1 MINNWLKNIDL
12 QLLLIYFVLVILG
25 IASIYSTTFDESYSS
40 IFSFNKSYG
49 KQIMW
54 FGISLCVGI
63 IILLLDI
70 EFIRK
75 YTEVFYGITTLLLIL
90 VLLFGTERNGAKAWF
105 GIGSFGI
112 QPAEFAKITA
122 SLFIAK
128 YLASVNTSI
137 YKLQSQIWVSVI
149 LFVPIILILKQP
161 DLGTV
166 LVFLGFILVL
176 YREGIIGSIMLYGLM
191 VAAVSVVSLI
201 LKDTF
206 STLLGYTFHSHYML
220 IGALVIMAVF
230 IALGVNITTY
240 KRYRRTK
247 HLQIIAVTAIAIII
261 VPLMKFGFEK
271 IPENHY
277 QRVRVEI
284 ILGLKKDPRGV
295 GYNSHQALSAIGS
308 GQFLGKGYKNATLA
322 NDTYNQVP
330 EQSTDFIFCTV
341 AEEWGFLGSFLLF
354 SLYMILIIKIIAIA
368 ERQRSDFG
376 RIFSYSV
383 ASIFFIHFTINIG
396 MVLGL
401 APIIGIP
408 LPFFSYGGSSL
419 LTFSIMIFLLLKID
433 SDRLEIFR

>member
-1 MINNWLKNIDL
+1 MKSSWLKNIDL
-12 QLLLIYFVLVILG
+12 QLLLIYVVLVLLG
-25 IASIYSTTFDESYSS
+25 ITSIYSTTFDEDYSS
-40 IFSFNKSYG
+40 VFSLNKSYG

-54 FGISLCVGI
+54 FGISLCIGVV
-63 IILLLDI
+63 ILLLDI

-75 YTEVFYGITTLLLIL
+75 YTELFYGATTLLLVL

-105 GIGSFGI
+105 GVGSFGI
-112 QPAEFAKITA
+112 QPAEFAKISA

-128 YLASVNTSI
+128 YLSSVNTAL
-137 YKLQSQIWVSVI
+137 YKQQARIWVSVI
-149 LFVPIILILKQP
+149 LLLPIILILRQP

-176 YREGIIGSIMLYGLM
+176 YREGIIGNTMLYGLL

-201 LKDTF
+201 LKDTISTFFDF
-206 STLLGYTFHSHYML
+206 SFHSHYIL
-220 IGALVIMAVF
+220 IGTLILIAILV
-230 IALGVNITTY
+230 ALGVNISTY
-240 KRYRRTK
+240 KRYRKAK
-247 HLQIIAVTAIAIII
+247 HLRIIAVTGIAIII
-261 VPLMKFGFEK
+261 VPFMKFALEK

-308 GQFLGKGYKNATLA
+308 GKFIGKGYKNATLA

-341 AEEWGFLGSFLLF
+341 AEEWGFLGSLILF
-354 SLYMILIIKIIAIA
+354 SFYMILVVKITAIA
-368 ERQRSDFG
+368 ERQRSSFG
-376 RIFSYSV
+376 RIFAYSV

-433 SDRLEIFR
+433 SDRLKTFR

>member
-1 MINNWLKNIDL
+1 MLSNWLKNIDL
-12 QLLLIYFVLVILG
+12 QLFLIYIVLVILG
-25 IASIYSTTFDESYSS
+25 ITSIYSTTFDENYTS
-40 IFSFNKSYG
+40 IFSLNKSYG

-54 FGISLCVGI
+54 FGISLCIGA
-63 IILLLDI
+63 IILLLEI

-75 YTEVFYGITTLLLIL
+75 YTEVFYGVTTLLLIL
-90 VLLFGTERNGAKAWF
+90 VLFFGTERGGAKAWF

-112 QPAEFAKITA
+112 QPAEFAKISV

-128 YLASVNTSI
+128 YLSNNNTTI
-137 YKLQSQIWVSVI
+137 YKSQARIWISVI
-149 LFVPIILILKQP
+149 LLLPIILILRQP

-166 LVFLGFILVL
+166 LVFLGFVLVL
-176 YREGIIGSIMLYGLM
+176 YREGIIGNIMLYGLM
-191 VAAVSVVSLI
+191 VSVVSVVSLI
-201 LKDTF
+201 LKDTTNTF
-206 STLLGYTFHSHYML
+206 FNYTFHSHYML
-220 IGALVIMAVF
+220 IGALVFIAII
-230 IALGVNITTY
+230 IALGVNLTTY
-240 KRYRRTK
+240 KRYRRKK
-247 HLQIIAVTAIAIII
+247 HLRIIAVTAISILI
-261 VPLMKFGFEK
+261 VPLMKFGLEK

-277 QRVRVEI
+277 QRKRIEL
-284 ILGLKKDPRGV
+284 ILGLQEDPQGV

-341 AEEWGFLGSFLLF
+341 AEEWGFLGSFVLF
-354 SLYMILIIKIIAIA
+354 SLYMILILKIITIA
-368 ERQRSDFG
+368 ERQRSSFG

-419 LTFSIMIFLLLKID
+419 LTFSIMIFLVLKLD

>member
-1 MINNWLKNIDL
+1 MLNNWLKNIDL

-25 IASIYSTTFDESYSS
+25 IASIYSTTYDENYSS
-40 IFSFNKSYG
+40 IFSLNKSYG

-54 FGISLCVGI
+54 FGISLCIGI
-63 IILLLDI
+63 IILLLEID
-70 EFIRK
+70 FIRK
-75 YTEVFYGITTLLLIL
+75 YIEVFYGITTLLLIL

-105 GIGSFGI
+105 GVGSFGI
-112 QPAEFAKITA
+112 QPAEFAKISA

-128 YLASVNTSI
+128 YLSSVNTSI
-137 YKLQSQIWVSVI
+137 YKMQSKIGVSLI
-149 LFVPIILILKQP
+149 LLIPIILILKQP

-176 YREGIIGSIMLYGLM
+176 YREGIIGNIMLYGLM

-201 LKDTF
+201 LKDTTN
-206 STLLGYTFHSHYML
+206 TLFNFTFHSHYML
-220 IGALVIMAVF
+220 IGALIIIAII

-240 KRYRRTK
+240 KRYRRIK
-247 HLQIIAVTAIAIII
+247 HLRIIAVTAIAILI
-261 VPLMKFGFEK
+261 VPLMKYGLEK

-322 NDTYNQVP
+322 NDTYSQVP

-341 AEEWGFLGSFLLF
+341 AEEWGFLGSLVLF
-354 SLYMILIIKIIAIA
+354 TLYMILIVKIIAIA

-376 RIFSYSV
+376 RIFAYSV
-383 ASIFFIHFTINIG
+383 ASIFFIHFTISFKFLI
-396 MVLGL
+396 L
-401 APIIGIP
+401 
-408 LPFFSYGGSSL
+408 FFKS
-419 LTFSIMIFLLLKID
+419 T
-433 SDRLEIFR
+433 